1 MPGAVRFA
9 VLVNPNNLDTESL
22 VKDLQAAAVTIGRQ
36 IEVFA
41 AGTNREID
49 MAFANLVQRRSDAL
63 LVSPDPL
70 FDARRV
76 QLATLATHHR
86 MPAIYSKREDA
97 EAGRLM
103 SYGMS
108 FTDMFRLTG
117 IYTGRILKGEKP
129 ADLPVMRPTKFEFII
144 NQQTASPCL
153 TLSSGGPEVSD

>member
-1 MPGAVRFA
+1 MSLELSAKRLGLLHELLPGAVRFA

-36 IEVFA
+36 IEAFA

-49 MAFANLVQRRSDAL
+49 TAFANLVQRRSDAL

-76 QLATLATHHR
+76 QLATLATYHR

-97 EAGRLM
+97 EAGGLM
-103 SYGMS
+103 S
-108 FTDMFRLTG
+108 
-117 IYTGRILKGEKP
+117 
-129 ADLPVMRPTKFEFII
+129 
-144 NQQTASPCL
+144 
-153 TLSSGGPEVSD
+153 